1 MNVYNREYYRI
12 KMHMVLTFLVIIGA
26 LNWGSSAFGFNLVEI
41 INTQINKLVGKET
54 NINKLIYII
63 IALAALKLAF
73 KKSTWL
79 PFLGYTA
86 FPSKSLVPN
95 KFNEMG
101 NTVVKV
107 NVKPNTRVAY
117 WSSMPV
123 ENQEVPFVNDAYG
136 NFENSG
142 VVVSDDKGVAD
153 LLILPGTSYR
163 VHSGRVIPRHIHY
176 RELDLVSGFMGKI
189 ETVYY

>member
-1 MNVYNREYYRI
+1 
-12 KMHMVLTFLVIIGA
+12 MVLTFLVIIGA
-26 LNWGSSAFGFNLVEI
+26 LNWGSSVFGYNLVEI

-63 IALAALKLAF
+63 IALAALKLVF

-79 PFLGYTA
+79 PFLGTTA
-86 FPSKSLVPN
+86 FPSKSLVPT
-95 KFNEMG
+95 KFNAMG

-142 VVVSDDKGVAD
+142 VVISDDKGVAD
-153 LLILPGTSYR
+153 LLILPGTAYR
-163 VHSGRVIPRHIHY
+163 VHSGRVISRHIHY
-176 RELDLVSGFMGKI
+176 RELDLVSGLMGKI